1 MTTESDIL
9 TQAKALG
16 HSPVLGANVVELS
29 PNTPNLKV
37 LDGTFG
43 RGGHAKLIE
52 LHRNIETYLAIDRD
66 PQAIATAK
74 AWAPKSGNV
83 LVHDGEY
90 SSMSL
95 AAQKFQIQTF
105 DLILLDL
112 GVSSPQLDQ
121 AERGFSFKQAGPLDM
136 RMNPRKGVSAEELIA
151 NCNEEELANIIYEFG
166 EERASRKIAKAIV
179 QHRNIH
185 PINDTQ
191 TLARI
196 IESVQPRH
204 GKIHPA
210 TRTFQA
216 LRIAV
221 NKEIDEL
228 KAALEQIPNLL
239 SPGGRAIVI
248 SFHSLEDRP
257 VKQAFSSWKRDGLG
271 TILNK
276 NVITAG
282 RDESRLNPRSRS
294 AKLRAFERA
303 LT

>member
-9 TQAKALG
+9 NQAKALG
-16 HSPVLGANVVELS
+16 HSPVLAANVIELC
-29 PNTPNLKV
+29 PDIPNLKV

-52 LHRNIETYLAIDRD
+52 LHRNLETYLAIDRD
-66 PQAIATAK
+66 PQAIATAQ
-74 AWAPKSGNV
+74 AWSPKSGKV
-83 LVHDGEY
+83 LIHDGEY
-90 SSMSL
+90 SSMTM
-95 AAQKFQIQTF
+95 AAKKFEIPTF

-136 RMNPRKGVSAEELIA
+136 RMNPRLGISAEELIST
-151 NCNEEELANIIYEFG
+151 CNEEELAHIIYTLG

-179 QHRNIH
+179 KHRSIH

-228 KAALEQIPNLL
+228 KSGLEQIPKLL

-271 TILNK
+271 KILNK

-282 RDESRLNPRSRS
+282 REESRLNPRSRS
-294 AKLRAFERA
+294 AKLRAFERSM
-303 LT
+303 T

>member
-9 TQAKALG
+9 NQARALG
-16 HSPVLGANVVELS
+16 HSPVLGSEVVKLS
-29 PNTPNLKV
+29 PNIPNLKV

-43 RGGHAKLIE
+43 RGGHANLIE
-52 LHRNIETYLAIDRD
+52 LHRELETYLAIDRD

-74 AWAPKSGNV
+74 AWSPQKAKV
-83 LVHDGEY
+83 FVHDGEY
-90 SSMSL
+90 SSMTR
-95 AAQKFQIQTF
+95 AAHKFQLQSF

-121 AERGFSFKQAGPLDM
+121 SERGFSFKQAGPLDM
-136 RMNPRKGVSAEELIA
+136 RMNPRKGISAEQLIA
-151 NCNEEELANIIYEFG
+151 DCNEEELANIIYEFG

-210 TRTFQA
+210 TRTFQG

-221 NKEIDEL
+221 NREIDEL
-228 KAALEQIPNLL
+228 NTALEQIPSLL

-257 VKQAFSSWKRDGLG
+257 VKQAFAKWKRAGLG
-271 TILNK
+271 TLLNK

-282 RDESRLNPRSRS
+282 HEESRLNPRSRS
-294 AKLRAFERA
+294 AKLRAFEKA
-303 LT
+303 PI